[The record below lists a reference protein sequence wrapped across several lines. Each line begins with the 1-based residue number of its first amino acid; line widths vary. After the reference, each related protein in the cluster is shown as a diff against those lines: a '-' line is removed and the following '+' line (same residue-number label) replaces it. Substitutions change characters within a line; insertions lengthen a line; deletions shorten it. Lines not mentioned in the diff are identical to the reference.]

1 MSTEPITLDEA
12 KTHLRVDSA
21 EDNALISR
29 LITTARLFVEKWTHR
44 KLMTTVMEKI
54 YDVPSDSF
62 SLPYPPLQ
70 EVVKIEVIDDAGV
83 KTEVSSS
90 IYDIDLSV
98 DTPGRVKL
106 KSGCV
111 WPDHRDF
118 ASFIV
123 TFKAGYGEAAADVP
137 EILKQALFVLI
148 GHLYENRGD
157 EGTVKARVQA
167 FDEAKILLAPYKVYY
182 I

>member
-1 MSTEPITLDEA
+1 MAIEPITLDEA

-21 EDNALISR
+21 EDNVLISS
-29 LITTARLFVEKWTHR
+29 LIITARLFVENWTHR
-44 KLMTTVMEKI
+44 KLITTLMEKI

-70 EVVKIEVIDDAGV
+70 ELVKIEVVSDAGV

-90 IYDIDLSV
+90 LYDVDLSA
-98 DTPGRVKL
+98 DIPGRVKL
-106 KSGCV
+106 KSGCA

-118 ASFIV
+118 ASFII
-123 TFKAGYGEAAADVP
+123 TFKAGYGDAASSVP
-137 EILKQALFVLI
+137 EALRQAVLQI
-148 GHLYENRGD
+148 VGHYYENRESQEIPAGIY
-157 EGTVKARVQA
+157 T
-167 FDEAKILLAPYKVYY
+167 LMAPYKVYY